1 MIDYSILD
9 TPEITNRM
17 FYPESMWWPPPGS
30 TEDHVIAVSSDVSL
44 SARYYPSESSSPTI
58 LFFHGNGEI
67 SCQYDMMS
75 RYYTR
80 AEAGLFVADF
90 RGYGQSNG
98 TPSFSNMISDS
109 EAIFRYFESYMATQ
123 KVTGQLFVMGRSLGC
138 HSAVAVAAA
147 YQGRIAGLITES
159 GSAGIERSL
168 QRLGLPANSPDAETL
183 LSLHQEKLKSISIPV
198 LAIHGA
204 MDSMVSMDA
213 ATELLESI
221 GSENKTF
228 EVIPKAGHNDLLM
241 LGGEQYTRALA
252 KFIHEDSKQ

>member
-17 FYPESMWWPPPGS
+17 FYPESMWWPPQDS
-30 TEDHVIAVSSDVSL
+30 AEDHLIPVNSSVSL
-44 SARYYPSESSSPTI
+44 SARYYPSKPSSPAI

-80 AEAGLFVADF
+80 AESGLFVADF

-98 TPSFSNMISDS
+98 TPSFSTMISDS
-109 EAIFRYFESYMATQ
+109 GAVFRYFESYIATQ
-123 KVTGQLFVMGRSLGC
+123 KITGPLFVMGRSLGC
-138 HSAVAVAAA
+138 HSAVAVAAT
-147 YQGRIAGLITES
+147 YQDRIAGLITES

-168 QRLGLPANSPDAETL
+168 QRLDLSADSPQVETL
-183 LSLHQEKLKSISIPV
+183 LAMHQEKLKSISIPV

-221 GSENKTF
+221 GSGNKTF

>member
-9 TPEITNRM
+9 TPEITSRM
-17 FYPESMWWPPPGS
+17 FYPESMWWPPEN
-30 TEDHVIAVSSDVSL
+30 TAEDHLIPVDSTVSL
-44 SARYYPSESSSPTI
+44 SARYYPSDPSFPTI

-90 RGYGQSNG
+90 RGYGLSTG
-98 TPSFSNMISDS
+98 TPSFSSMISDS
-109 EAIFRYFESYMATQ
+109 SAIFMYFESYMATQ
-123 KVTGQLFVMGRSLGC
+123 KVTGPLFVMGRSLGC
-138 HSAVAVAAA
+138 HSAVAVAAT
-147 YQGRIAGLITES
+147 YQDRIAGLITES

-168 QRLGLPANSPDAETL
+168 QRLGLPENSPQVETL
-183 LSLHQEKLKSISIPV
+183 LDKHQKKLKSISLPV

-204 MDSMVSMDA
+204 MDNMVSIDA
-213 ATELLESI
+213 ATELLSTI
-221 GSENKTF
+221 GSEKKTL

-241 LGGEQYTRALA
+241 LGGEQYTKSLA
-252 KFIHEDSKQ
+252 KFIHENSK

>member
-17 FYPESMWWPPPGS
+17 FYPESMWWPPEN
-30 TEDHVIAVSSDVSL
+30 TVEDHRIPVDSNVSI
-44 SARYYPSESSSPTI
+44 SARYYPSEPSFPAI

-90 RGYGQSNG
+90 RGYGLSSG
-98 TPSFSNMISDS
+98 TPSFSSMISDS
-109 EAIFRYFESYMATQ
+109 SAIFMYFESYMATQ
-123 KVTGQLFVMGRSLGC
+123 ELARPLFVMGRSLGC
-138 HSAVAVAAA
+138 HSAVAVAAT
-147 YQGRIAGLITES
+147 YQDRIAGLITES
-159 GSAGIERSL
+159 GSASIERSL
-168 QRLGLPANSPDAETL
+168 QRLGLPENSPQVETL
-183 LSLHQEKLKSISIPV
+183 LDMHREKLKSISIPV

-204 MDSMVSMDA
+204 MDSMVSIDA

-228 EVIPKAGHNDLLM
+228 QVIPKAGHNDLLM
-241 LGGEQYTRALA
+241 LGGEQYTEALA
-252 KFIHEDSKQ
+252 KFIHENSK